1 MTARGKAGA
10 GKALAHG
17 GSPRTL
23 TRRGFVTMVAAGS
36 AVLLARPGLA
46 EEAAATR
53 RKGASAPA
61 GKPLP
66 PAPPPSAAQKEFDR
80 QRAGTLATL
89 KTLREHPLPPGG
101 DLPVVF
107 RPQRARKRGR

>member
-10 GKALAHG
+10 EQSIARGESA
-17 GSPRTL
+17 RTL

-36 AVLLARPGLA
+36 AVLLARPGLTGETA
-46 EEAAATR
+46 SER

-61 GKPLP
+61 GKPLA
-66 PAPPPSAAQKEFDR
+66 PALSPGAAQKEFDR

-89 KTLREHPLPPGG
+89 KTLRAYPLPPGG

-107 RPQRARKRGR
+107 RPQRARKRTR